1 MQQITKQKFDWEP
14 GVKVRGSALRNEY
27 GEFFFFPEQT
37 GSRGKQE
44 KQVFED
50 GDIALFESKKGW
62 FKVTIKFTKHQDLL
76 TTIQEFLKKISA
88 SALLIRGYLEGSLKA
103 QQKKRQ
109 TKKQKNTK

>member
-44 KQVFED
+44 KQIFED

-62 FKVTIKFTKHQDLL
+62 YKVTIKFTKHAELID
-76 TTIQEFLKKISA
+76 TIKELFAKVSA
-88 SALLIRGYLEGSLKA
+88 SALLIRGYLEGSLKKA
-103 QQKKRQ
+103 SPRPSPKRRGR
-109 TKKQKNTK
+109 